1 MGTAAPTSSGGHR
14 GVPYEASDRGDR
26 SFGAWRPGPA
36 KGLHSRKRTWGKAH
50 HRDRGRRQPARQHRR
65 DDGAGG
71 RSRACAHRC
80 GASARGVGPARDSSG
95 ARGPGAGDCSS
106 GSRRKGRPSGPRRA
120 PRPPAGRP
128 LPRDD
133 DGTDRAA
140 GRMSGPAGAPACR
153 CGLRRGRR
161 RRRFLA
167 ASAAALRKAAEVA
180 PGARLVAVHA
190 VHVPYRG
197 LMPADAAGSFI
208 GEAEAAEAGWRQRE
222 TLPAA
227 LGKVALVEGAI
238 GQVLTDVVRRE
249 DAELIAVGA
258 HARSGVHNALVG
270 SFATRMMRDAPCDLL
285 IARPT

>member
-1 MGTAAPTSSGGHR
+1 MKHLIVATDLS
-14 GVPYEASDRGDR
+14 ERGDR
-26 SFGAWRPGPA
+26 ALQRAFILASGLGAKLTIATVVDDSLPGSIAETMARAAEAELARIVAAHPLAASVPHEIRVARGDPA
-36 KGLHSRKRTWGKAH
+36 LAIAALAAAERADLLVLGV
-50 HRDRGRRQPARQHRR
+50 HRDRPLADLFRETTMERIVRQVGCPVLLVRRPAVAAY
-65 DDGAGG
+65 GAVV
-71 RSRACAHRC
+71 
-80 GASARGVGPARDSSG
+80 GAVDFSP
-95 ARGPGAGDCSS
+95 
-106 GSRRKGRPSGPRRA
+106 
-120 PRPPAGRP
+120 
-128 LPRDD
+128 
-133 DGTDRAA
+133 
-140 GRMSGPAGAPACR
+140 
-153 CGLRRGRR
+153 
-161 RRRFLA
+161 

-249 DAELIAVGA
+249 DAELITVGA